1 MSSAQTEANGI
12 PAKNSACSI
21 FFEYQNVVIPD
32 LYKAPSGRAAAGS
45 PPKPDWALRLKTLK
59 SEHPGTALFD
69 MVDPDVIK
77 CLQSNYH
84 SALLGMIDVTH
95 ESIKEKVE
103 AFNNLCQEDESLG
116 AASCQ
121 HAGQMLKEDLSNCKK
136 EADEVK
142 LLAKIQTKTAG
153 AIASYANWIFLY
165 GIREIGRRGLLN
177 AMELKPVIPAEVVT
191 TGAKPSSAWKEK
203 VKAED
208 QGKSM
213 IMADIMAL
221 FTQLGEQNQGQV
233 SPDEPLVLM
242 MSPKALEFARVCM
255 DELKAQFPALTIIEV
270 TELAKATGADPT
282 LVMLLPQRTSGDTLF
297 ISDTPSFNVSAFVE
311 TDEPDDIPKY
321 VWEITGCSPS
331 LCMINPALIARM
343 CNT

>member
-77 CLQSNYH
+77 CLKSNYH
-84 SALLGMIDVTH
+84 STLLGMIDVTH

-103 AFNNLCQEDESLG
+103 AFNNLCLEDESLG

-177 AMELKPVIPAEVVT
+177 SLELCPCTIAAIRTSGVIP
-191 TGAKPSSAWKEK
+191 SSLWKEK
-203 VKAED
+203 VREDDGKA
-208 QGKSM
+208 M
-213 IMADIMAL
+213 IMDDIMSL
-221 FTQLGEQNQGQV
+221 FERLNSQNQG
-233 SPDEPLVLM
+233 SIKADEPLVLM
-242 MSPKALEFARVCM
+242 LAPKSLELAQICM
-255 DELKAQFPALTIIEV
+255 DEIKEAFPALTIIEIP
-270 TELAKATGADPT
+270 ELAKAKSGDPN
-282 LVMLLPQRTSGDTLF
+282 LIMLLPQRANGDTLF
-297 ISDTPSFNVSAFVE
+297 VSDTPSFNVSAFLE

-343 CNT
+343 CNI